1 MSNPYTVFIALRI
14 TIYCFQKKGIGE
26 AGMTEQ
32 RATQIL
38 HILRNSFSLP
48 QWANAPKDSFQT
60 LIITVLSQATAYR
73 NTDRAFRNLSKKFP
87 ITPKGLADARVDE
100 IEEALRVGGFYRNKS
115 RTIKKLSRMVLEQ
128 FGGSLD
134 FIYSL
139 PLEEAREML
148 LGMPGV
154 GPKTADV
161 VLNFCAGKPTLPVDT
176 HVNRVSKRLGL
187 ASPDAGYEGVREALQ
202 ALYQPKEYL
211 SVHLLLISL
220 GRKYCKARKP
230 VCKLCPIETLCP
242 SRQVGDA
249 SDR

>member
-1 MSNPYTVFIALRI
+1 
-14 TIYCFQKKGIGE
+14 
-26 AGMTEQ
+26 MTEQ

-48 QWANAPKDSFQT
+48 QWANAPKDPFQT
-60 LIITVLSQATAYR
+60 LIITVLSQATADR

-87 ITPKGLADARVDE
+87 ITPKDLADARVEE
-100 IEEALRVGGFYRNKS
+100 IEEAIRVGGLYRNKS
-115 RTIKKLSRMVLEQ
+115 RTIKKLSRLVLEQ

-148 LGMPGV
+148 LRMPGV

-176 HVNRVSKRLGL
+176 HVNRVSKRLEL
-187 ASPDAGYEGVREALQ
+187 APLDAGYEGVREALQ
-202 ALYQPKEYL
+202 ALYQPKDYL
-211 SVHLLLISL
+211 PVHLLLISL

-230 VCKLCPIETLCP
+230 VCKLCPVRMLCP
-242 SRQVGDA
+242 SRQLEDS